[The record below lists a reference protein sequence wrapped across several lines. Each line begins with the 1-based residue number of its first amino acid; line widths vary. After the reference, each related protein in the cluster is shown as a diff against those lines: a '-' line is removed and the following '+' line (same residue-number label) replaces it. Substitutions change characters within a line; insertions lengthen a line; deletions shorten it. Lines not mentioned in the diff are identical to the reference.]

1 MNITGPRR
9 PPREPPQGG
18 VATGEQPQIS
28 LGNYASVHAAMME
41 GKTITVEM
49 VGMEASRHGSDRARL
64 NGLRGE
70 ILSYEV
76 DTGKYWVEFK
86 AIRDGRSVTENRRFR
101 TEHLKFVKAA
111 AGRAANQQGASQ
123 AAAGRATNQQ
133 GASPGPA
140 GAQSHGSEDEE
151 PDCCSICL
159 GEFQPGE
166 QQDFL
171 QCSHRFHSECLK
183 KWLRARPDVHDEDVH
198 YSEFR
203 SKDCPVCRRP
213 IVQSAA
219 PIVQSQPA
227 RPADLPFGGDMQA
240 AMRAGDRHAVRTLMA
255 ARDAGRR

>member
-1 MNITGPRR
+1 MPRR

-28 LGNYASVHAAMME
+28 LGDYATVYAAMRE

-49 VGMEASRHGSDRARL
+49 VGMEASRHGRDRARL

-111 AGRAANQQGASQ
+111 AGRA
-123 AAAGRATNQQ
+123 TNQQ

-140 GAQSHGSEDEE
+140 GAQSDGSEDEE

-183 KWLRARPDVHDEDVH
+183 NWLRAKPDHQDEDVH
-198 YSEFR
+198 YSNFR